1 MGTFVSCYVIVWMAV
16 MMYVA
21 RLGIQQAHMQQS
33 VDRLQQQIDRD
44 PMSDETAARAA

>member
-16 MMYVA
+16 MLYVA

-33 VDRLQQQIDRD
+33 LDRLQQQVDREQ
-44 PMSDETAARAA
+44 MSDEPAARAA